1 MVYNLST
8 NQILYVCIWFEQTNA
23 QKTNKAAAVK
33 VLSIFR
39 INKNLLQ
46 KISNNATAV
55 SRSI

>member
-1 MVYNLST
+1 MSVYGSNKLMHK
-8 NQILYVCIWFEQTNA
+8 
-23 QKTNKAAAVK
+23 KTNKAAAVK

-55 SRSI
+55 ARSI